1 MKYSFI
7 SLFIFSTLFIS
18 CSSSDIKKFSTKT
31 KDETK
36 KVVDKYKG
44 NSPRIIPDNEDS
56 VVVSE
61 DIKNALKLQN
71 DARRDVGIEDK
82 YKLLWS
88 DTIAKDAKSYADELA
103 QSGRFEH
110 DTKRNHAS
118 FEDGGYKNGPY
129 GENLYAYFNSNGSVP
144 SYSVAIRSWLDEKD
158 NYNGGVISYDES
170 ECSGGQCGHYTQIV
184 WRYTTRVG
192 CARSQYKS
200 GEFKGGYV
208 IVCKYKTPGNVIGES
223 PY

>member
-1 MKYSFI
+1 MRYRDFLI
-7 SLFIFSTLFIS
+7 LIAMIFFIS
-18 CSSSDIKKFSTKT
+18 CSSSDIKKLTQKT
-31 KDETK
+31 KDETN

-44 NSPRIIPDNEDS
+44 NSPKIIPDNEDS

-82 YKLLWS
+82 YKLIWS
-88 DTIAKDAKSYADELA
+88 DTIAKDAKSYADELV
-103 QSGRFEH
+103 QSGAFEH
-110 DTKRNHAS
+110 DTRRNHAS

-129 GENLYAYFNSNGSVP
+129 GENLYAYYSSTGKVP
-144 SYSVAIRSWLDEKD
+144 SYSDAIRSWLSEKD

-184 WRYTTRVG
+184 WRTTTRVG
-192 CARSQYKS
+192 CARSQYKR
-200 GEFKGGYV
+200 GDYKGGYV
-208 IVCKYKTPGNVIGES
+208 IVCKYKTPGNIIGER